1 MHKKHVYNLDIKL
14 KSIFSENTGK
24 KLDTS
29 NPVVRKYLKMKRKD
43 RLCFAPFKNL
53 YFGIDGSVSSCYA
66 ESFVVNYGKYPEKTI
81 EQLWHSDTAGKIR
94 ALVKN
99 KHLAPA
105 CNLCYTQVLEKNYE
119 VSYANVYDQHNAHND
134 FPVSMEFYLDNT
146 CNLECI
152 MCSPENSSL
161 IAKQKNIHSHA
172 NPYDANFVSELKQ
185 YIPYLKHTFFFGGE
199 PFLIPIYYD
208 IWNNIK
214 KINPECQID
223 ITTNGTILNQK
234 VKKALHNGSFNINVS
249 IDSLQKERF
258 EYIRKN
264 AVFEN
269 VMENLHHFHDYC
281 KTNHHKFFM
290 SFCPMQQNW
299 DEIPDML
306 KFANKLNAGLVYNR
320 VWNPSS
326 CAIWS
331 LEPSKL
337 KEIYQYLDGFS
348 FSAGSDI
355 QKFNIEGYNTLKN
368 QVEIW
373 YKTALEFANNY
384 PDITDQIVFDFLDKE
399 LKACHHLN
407 KDNLLSEIKTEKQL
421 LTKIKLIH
429 SQIKEGDF
437 SRQERKTFFYN
448 LLMQKSFF
456 INALYFADD
465 VKNVKHI
472 INFAKT

>member
-1 MHKKHVYNLDIKL
+1 MRKKHPYNLYIQFY
-14 KSIFSENTGK
+14 SRFSEGTGK

-29 NPVVRKYLKMKRKD
+29 NPAVRNYLKIKHKN

-53 YFGIDGSVSSCYA
+53 FFGINGEVSSCYA
-66 ESFVVNYGKYPEKTI
+66 ESFVVNYGKYPEKSI
-81 EQLWHSDTAGKIR
+81 RQLWRSDTADKIR

-99 KHLAPA
+99 KQLAPA
-105 CNLCYTQVLEKNYE
+105 CNLCYTQVLEKNYD
-119 VSYANVYDQHNAHND
+119 VSYANVYDQHKANPD

-161 IAKQKNIHSHA
+161 IAKQQNIHGHD
-172 NPYDANFVSELKQ
+172 NPYNANFVRELKPF
-185 YIPYLKHTFFFGGE
+185 IPYLKHTFFFGGE

-208 IWNNIK
+208 IWHEIK
-214 KINPECQID
+214 KINPECHID
-223 ITTNGTILNQK
+223 ITTNGTVLNQK
-234 VKKALHNGSFNINVS
+234 VKNALQEGNFNINVS

-258 EYIRKN
+258 ERIRKHAN
-264 AVFEN
+264 FET
-269 VMENLHHFHDYC
+269 VMDNLYYFRDYC
-281 KTNHHKFFM
+281 NTNHTNFFL

-326 CAIWS
+326 CAIWP
-331 LEPSKL
+331 LEPNKL
-337 KEIYQYLDGFS
+337 LEIYKYLEGFS
-348 FSAGSDI
+348 FSADSDI

-384 PDITDQIVFDFLDKE
+384 PDITENIIFDFIDEE
-399 LKACHHLN
+399 LKACHRMN
-407 KDNLLSEIKTEKQL
+407 KKNLLSEIHNEKHL
-421 LTKIKLIH
+421 LTKIQLINSVIIEGKL
-429 SQIKEGDF
+429 
-437 SRQERKTFFYN
+437 SRQEHKTFFYN
-448 LLMQKSFF
+448 LLMQKSYF
-456 INALYFADD
+456 INALYFAENE
-465 VKNVKHI
+465 KNVKQI